1 MDSVG
6 RLILRNVNS
15 GTARENWA
23 KSIASIESKLISD
36 DLVKEKD
43 EVWASIT
50 HAARN
55 IHFQDIYFNASI
67 DTSLNLGGLKFQL
80 PSNSSWTKLASRAS
94 DSKQHFTFIDL
105 FAGIGGFHLALEAQ
119 GGHCVFASEWDKAA
133 RLTYAMNY
141 GLVPFGDIRK
151 FTRDREGTPLSKRQ
165 IRKLIP
171 YADVISAGFPCQPF
185 SLAGVSSRNFHGL
198 EHGFR
203 CEAQGTLFE
212 DILLVAQA
220 LKPKAMILENVR
232 NLASHDRGNTIRVIR
247 NEIKKAGYTILP
259 EWNSRKDWAVIDSR
273 AVVGQARK
281 RVYMVCIRRDL
292 ARSLA
297 DKIGEFSFPEF
308 KVSEGKFTLRQAI
321 DSDDTMSDNEKFS
334 NYAIS
339 NRLLTSHLDRDRR
352 HALKNNGFQTRI
364 MYDLNSPAPTL
375 VARYYKDGKDCLIPH
390 PKNTTPPRMLTPRE
404 CAYLQTFPKRFWIP
418 NSKSAAYKQ
427 FGNSITVEIARRI
440 AAELI
445 RYINTN

>member
-6 RLILRNVNS
+6 RLILRNVDS
-15 GTARENWA
+15 GTPRENWA
-23 KSIASIESKLISD
+23 KSIASIESKLILD
-36 DLVKEKD
+36 GLIEEKD

-55 IHFQDIYFNASI
+55 IQSRGIYLEASL
-67 DTSLNLGGLKFQL
+67 DTSVNLGELKFDL
-80 PSNSSWTKLASRAS
+80 PSNSSWTKLAPRNS
-94 DSKQHFTFIDL
+94 DAKRDFTFIDL

-119 GGHCVFASEWDKAA
+119 GGHCVFASEWDRAA

-151 FTRDREGTPLSKRQ
+151 FTRNHEGAPLSKKQ
-165 IRKLIP
+165 IRKLVP

-185 SLAGVSSRNFHGL
+185 SLAGVSSRNFHGI

-220 LKPKAMILENVR
+220 IKPKAMILENVR
-232 NLASHDRGNTIRVIR
+232 NLASHDKGNTIRVIR
-247 NEIKKAGYTILP
+247 NEIDRAGYTILP
-259 EWNSRKDWAVIDSR
+259 EWNGRKDWAVIDSR

-281 RVYMVCIRRDL
+281 RVYLVCIRKDL
-292 ARSLA
+292 ANSLA
-297 DKIGEFSFPEF
+297 SENGDFNFPEF
-308 KVSEGKFTLRQAI
+308 KVSEGKFTLREAI
-321 DSDDTMSDNEKFS
+321 ESDNTMSDREKFA
-334 NYAIS
+334 NYSIS
-339 NRLLTSHLDRDRR
+339 KRLLASHLDRDRR
-352 HALKNNGFQTRI
+352 HALKKNGFQTRI
-364 MYDLNSPAPTL
+364 MDNLDGPAPTL
-375 VARYYKDGKDCLIPH
+375 VARYYKDGKDCLIPN
-390 PKNTTPPRMLTPRE
+390 PRNTTPPRMLTPRE
-404 CAYLQTFPKRFWIP
+404 CSYLQTYPKRFWIP

-440 AAELI
+440 SAELI
-445 RYINTN
+445 KYIDSN